1 MDRLRAQ
8 QVAPKGRKDFN
19 DMRNA
24 DRFEIASTEPKVNIK
39 VVKARVKGVAGKVY
53 REESPEILRTS
64 GIDVFCRPT
73 RFLDSFTIKPAATR

>member
-1 MDRLRAQ
+1 VDRLRAQ

-24 DRFEIASTEPKVNIK
+24 DRFGIASTEPKVNIK
-39 VVKARVKGVAGKVY
+39 VVKARKVY